1 MTGTVG
7 GPPSPAHRRHR
18 AAYRTD
24 KPMLLSLIFPVY
36 FLVLLTVLTNWAHKQ
51 W

>member
-1 MTGTVG
+1 
-7 GPPSPAHRRHR
+7 
-18 AAYRTD
+18 
-24 KPMLLSLIFPVY
+24 MLLSLIFPVY